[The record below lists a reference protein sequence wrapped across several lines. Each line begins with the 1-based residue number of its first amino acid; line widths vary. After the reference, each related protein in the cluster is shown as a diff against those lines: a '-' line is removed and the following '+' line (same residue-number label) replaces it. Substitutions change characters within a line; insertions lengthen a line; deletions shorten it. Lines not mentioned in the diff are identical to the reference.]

1 MSAIEISC
9 MVKELRRLNKMV
21 ESLNGEIETI
31 QTRIKEEMTTRGVD
45 TLSGDDY
52 RITWKQ
58 VLTNRLDSK
67 ALKAAMPDLYSRF
80 CKECAS
86 KRFVLS

>member
-21 ESLNGEIETI
+21 ESLNGEIEAI

-58 VLTNRLDSK
+58 VLINRLDSK
-67 ALKAAMPDLYSRF
+67 ALKAAMPDLYRRF

>member
-21 ESLNGEIETI
+21 ESLNGEIEAI

-67 ALKAAMPDLYSRF
+67 ALKAAMPDLYGRF

>member
-1 MSAIEISC
+1 
-9 MVKELRRLNKMV
+9 MV
-21 ESLNGEIETI
+21 ESLNGEIEAI

-67 ALKAAMPDLYSRF
+67 ALKAAMPDLYGRF